1 MIQRIPTALCMTL
14 CIIALV
20 SSQLGAGVVY
30 EIEVTDH
37 EQSPPKVSE
46 TQMSAEGRNLKMGI
60 AAGEGASG
68 GDMIFR
74 GDRREMV
81 VVDHEDKSYTVMD
94 EETIEKVAGQVSQV
108 SDQIAEALKN
118 VPEDQ
123 RAMVE
128 KMMKQRMPAQEAV
141 KAPVAEV
148 RRTGE
153 RADKNGYPCVKYE
166 VLVGG
171 SKVRELWVTD
181 WDNVE
186 GGDEARVAFR
196 EMADFFAEMMEA
208 FSSAAGG
215 LGGFGAQDGGIF
227 NDMKEIDGFPVVT
240 SGFGADGSIED
251 ESALRSARRRTLDP
265 AEFEPPAGYKRRS
278 MMGQ

>member
-1 MIQRIPTALCMTL
+1 MAVLP
-14 CIIALV
+14 

-37 EQSPPKVSE
+37 EQSPPKVSGTE
-46 TQMSAEGRNLKMGI
+46 MAAEGRNLKMEI
-60 AAGEGASG
+60 AAGETGGG

-81 VVDHEDKSYTVMD
+81 VVDHDDKSYMVID
-94 EETIEKVAGQVSQV
+94 EEAIERIAGQVSQV
-108 SDQIAEALKN
+108 ADQVAEALKN

-128 KMMKQRMPAQEAV
+128 KMMKQRMPQQ
-141 KAPVAEV
+141 APKLPQAEV

-153 RADKNGYPCVKYE
+153 RADKRGYPCVKYE
-166 VLVGG
+166 VLLDGR
-171 SKVRELWVTD
+171 KIRELWVTD
-181 WDNVE
+181 WGNVD
-186 GGDEARVAFR
+186 GGDEAEDAFR
-196 EMADFFAEMMEA
+196 EMAKFFSEMLEA
-208 FSSAAGG
+208 FSDAAGG
-215 LGGFGAQDGGIF
+215 FGGFGPQDGGIF
-227 NDMKEIDGFPVVT
+227 ADMKEIDGFPVVT
-240 SGFGADGSIED
+240 SGFGEDGSLED
-251 ESALRSARRRTLDP
+251 ESELRSARRRTLDP